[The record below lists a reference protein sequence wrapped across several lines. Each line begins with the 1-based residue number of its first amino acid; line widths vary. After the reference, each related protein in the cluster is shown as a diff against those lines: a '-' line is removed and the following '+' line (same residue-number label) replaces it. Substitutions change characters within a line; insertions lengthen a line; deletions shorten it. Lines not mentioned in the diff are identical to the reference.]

1 VSQPVAS
8 PRPHPNTRSS
18 KGIVKPREYKD
29 GTVRWLLTC
38 TTDEPANLQSALA
51 DPNWRGAM
59 DEEFDALMNNK
70 TWKLV
75 PPREGKNVI
84 DRLWVYK
91 IKRKS
96 DGFIDR

>member
-1 VSQPVAS
+1 
-8 PRPHPNTRSS
+8 
-18 KGIVKPREYKD
+18 VKPRQYKD
-29 GTVRWLLTC
+29 GIVRWLLTC
-38 TTDEPANLQSALA
+38 TADEPANLQSALA

-59 DEEFDALMNNK
+59 DEEFDALMKNK

-84 DRLWVYK
+84 DCRRVYK

-96 DGFIDR
+96 DGSVDRYKARLVAIGF